1 METIWQ
7 DITRGMGGDETT
19 RVIFRL
25 LAAVVA
31 GSIVGYEREW
41 ERKAAG
47 LRTHIL
53 VTLGTCLMVLA
64 GSGAGLSGD
73 GISRIVQGIVTGIG
87 FLGAGTILKLDQ
99 ERAIRGLTTSA
110 GIWVTS
116 AIGVAIGLGLVGIAM
131 IAALLT
137 VIVLALVKPLEAEL
151 PRTRI
156 IETDIKGRG
165 VGPTD

>member
-7 DITRGMGGDETT
+7 DLTRGMSGGEELT
-19 RVIFRL
+19 RVVFRL
-25 LAAVVA
+25 LAALLA
-31 GSIVGYEREW
+31 GAFIGYQREW

-53 VTLGTCLMVLA
+53 VTMGACLLVLA
-64 GSGAGLSGD
+64 GGAAGLSGD
-73 GISRIVQGIVTGIG
+73 GLSRIVQGIVTGIG

-116 AIGVAIGLGLVGIAM
+116 AIGVAIGLGLVGVAFIAT
-131 IAALLT
+131 ILS
-137 VIVLALVKPLEAEL
+137 VFVLALVKPLEAEL
-151 PRTRI
+151 PRTRL
-156 IETDIKGRG
+156 IETDEKGIVKRE
-165 VGPTD
+165 